1 MRVKGTEEINGSGSR
16 LFNSSLFQRN
26 SEANKGGVGVLQQ
39 QRVFHQ
45 VPLESEL
52 ITDCSPSR
60 FKLVSCLSAKNGRKQ
75 FCTLLIF
82 AYNCDMI
89 RRRHQKEQH
98 AHYYLLVNAR
108 AANYNR
114 KLVDK
119 LSLAI
124 RRKGRFYTVYQ
135 SDSVSDLVYRARLA
149 CGLRRTIRPAPEYI
163 QRRGKVTALVACGG
177 DGTFNLVAEVA
188 LAADLPMG
196 ALPMGRYNNIVR
208 SLYDSVDA
216 QTAIEK
222 ILKRDYRKID
232 TATVSGRLF
241 IGSLG
246 VGLIPEMAHLLQE
259 RKPPRFAFGWS
270 QLGAKAASAVRVK
283 KMTIAVD
290 SFRFEVRPTIFNIN
304 LLPYSVG
311 LPLSP
316 ASILDDHQA
325 ETIFNVGDNGKEMS
339 SFVRLI
345 SKRKYFYGSDVR
357 LYRGK
362 TITVQPIKG
371 QTLYLDGELIDPP
384 STILKVQVGEKQLKV
399 YC

>member
-1 MRVKGTEEINGSGSR
+1 
-16 LFNSSLFQRN
+16 LFFLR
-26 SEANKGGVGVLQQ
+26 
-39 QRVFHQ
+39 
-45 VPLESEL
+45 
-52 ITDCSPSR
+52 IDSR
-60 FKLVSCLSAKNGRKQ
+60 FQYNRVPFSKATCLCVIGRK
-75 FCTLLIF
+75 LLSLSRVVQLCLMPLCEKRSETVLSPAFF
-82 AYNCDMI
+82 AYNCHVT

-98 AHYYLLVNAR
+98 AHYYLLVNAK
-108 AANYNR
+108 AANHNR

-119 LSLAI
+119 LAEAI

-135 SDSVSDLVYRARLA
+135 SDSAADLVHRVRLA
-149 CGLRRTIRPAPEYI
+149 CGLKRTIRPAPDYI

-188 LAADLPMG
+188 LAANLPMG

-216 QTAIEK
+216 QTAINK
-222 ILKRDYRKID
+222 ILNRDYRKID
-232 TATVSGRLF
+232 TATASGRLF
-241 IGSLG
+241 VGSLG
-246 VGLIPEMAHLLQE
+246 VGLIPELAHLLQE
-259 RKPPRFAFGWS
+259 RKTPRFAFRWS
-270 QLGAKAASAVRVK
+270 QLGGKAASAVRVK

-290 SFRFEVRPTIFNIN
+290 SFLFKAHPTIFNIN
-304 LLPYSVG
+304 LLPYSLG
-311 LPLSP
+311 LPLNP

-325 ETIFNVGDNGKEMS
+325 ETIFNVGSNGKEMS

-345 SKRKYFYGSDVR
+345 CKRKYFYGCDVR

-362 TITVQPIKG
+362 AITAQPIKG